1 MQRHPPAKVLL
12 NLRTSR
18 LCTEVSLVSF
28 PVSRLLGP
36 TQFTKDTMVKC
47 KPLGCFKSLQL
58 LVFRNL
64 FARQHATH
72 KVTVRGGNFMYAKV
86 THVSVIFVALQ
97 GGSARSG
104 S

>member
-1 MQRHPPAKVLL
+1 MQATWLL
-12 NLRTSR
+12 QISA
-18 LCTEVSLVSF
+18 VA
-28 PVSRLLGP
+28 G
-36 TQFTKDTMVKC
+36 
-47 KPLGCFKSLQL
+47 
-58 LVFRNL
+58 FRNL